1 MQNTFSLT
9 DLNNPEVQHANDI
22 LRKCVHCGFCTATCP
37 TYVLLG
43 DELDSPRGRIFLIKE
58 MLKKESAPGPKVVKH
73 IDRCLSC
80 LSCVTT
86 CPSGVNYMHLID
98 RARKHIE
105 ESFRRPFSHRALR
118 WSLATFLPNHR
129 LFSLIVLIA
138 NIIRPI
144 CLVLPRNLS
153 RLWKLIPRTQTKTED
168 RLPMV
173 TSTYQT
179 KSEKSVALLQ
189 GCVQRVLAPNI
200 DTATCR
206 ILARHNCNTK
216 IIKGSG
222 CCGALSY
229 HMGKTNQAMQYAQA
243 NIEAWHRELE
253 TGNIESIVTNT
264 SGCGTMIKD
273 YGHIFRHDPD
283 WAEKSALVSKHCLDV
298 SQLLSNFQISATAEN
313 PMTVTYHSACSLQHG
328 QKLHDQPKTLL
339 EKCGYNVVDVPE
351 GHLCCGSAGTYNIL
365 QPKISDQLLQRKLA
379 NLAKTKGEIVAAG
392 NIGCI
397 TQLRHGSAKPVVHT
411 VELLDWATGGPKP
424 EAVPD

>member
-1 MQNTFSLT
+1 METTFSLT
-9 DLNNPEVQHANDI
+9 DLDDPEVQHANSI

-58 MLKKESAPGPKVVKH
+58 MLQKEGAPGPKVVKH

-105 ESFRRPFSHRALR
+105 DTFRRPFSNRMFR
-118 WSLATFLPNHR
+118 WCLTTILPNYK
-129 LFSLIVLIA
+129 LFSLMVRIA
-138 NIIRPI
+138 NIARPI
-144 CLVLPRNLS
+144 SLVLPGNLS
-153 RLWKLIPRTQTKTED
+153 RLWKLIPQTQTRSDGRPPAATPGYK
-168 RLPMV
+168 PN
-173 TSTYQT
+173 
-179 KSEKSVALLQ
+179 SEKTVALLP

-200 DTATCR
+200 DAATSR
-206 ILARHNCNTK
+206 VLARHNCQTK
-216 IIKGSG
+216 IIGGSG

-229 HMGKTNQAMQYAQA
+229 HMGKTNQAIEYARA
-243 NIEAWHRELE
+243 NIDAWHRELKA
-253 TGNIESIVTNT
+253 GHIESIETNT

-273 YGHIFRHDPD
+273 YGHIFRHDPC
-283 WAEKSALVSKHCLDV
+283 WAEKSALVSRHCLDV
-298 SQLLSNFQISATAEN
+298 SQLLSSLQISPTMATS
-313 PMTVTYHSACSLQHG
+313 PTVTYHSACSLQHG
-328 QKLHDQPKTLL
+328 QKLHDEPKALL
-339 EKCGYNVVDVPE
+339 QKCGYNVVDVPE

-365 QPKISDQLLQRKLA
+365 QPKIADQLLKRKLT
-379 NLAKTKGEIVAAG
+379 NIAKTESDIVAAG

-397 TQLRHGSAKPVVHT
+397 TQLQSGSDRPVVHT

-424 EAVPD
+424 AGIPD

>member
-1 MQNTFSLT
+1 METTFSLT
-9 DLNNPEVQHANDI
+9 DLDDPEVQHANSI

-58 MLKKESAPGPKVVKH
+58 MLQKEGAPGPKVVKH

-105 ESFRRPFSHRALR
+105 HTFRRPFSHRMLR
-118 WSLATFLPNHR
+118 WCLTTVLPNHK
-129 LFSLIVLIA
+129 LFSLIVRIA
-138 NIIRPI
+138 NIARPI
-144 CLVLPRNLS
+144 SLVLPGNLS
-153 RLWKLIPRTQTKTED
+153 RLWKLIPKTE
-168 RLPMV
+168 
-173 TSTYQT
+173 T
-179 KSEKSVALLQ
+179 KSDGRPPVATPGYKPNSEKTVALLP

-200 DTATCR
+200 DAATSR
-206 ILARHNCNTK
+206 VLARHNCQTK
-216 IIKGSG
+216 IIGGSG